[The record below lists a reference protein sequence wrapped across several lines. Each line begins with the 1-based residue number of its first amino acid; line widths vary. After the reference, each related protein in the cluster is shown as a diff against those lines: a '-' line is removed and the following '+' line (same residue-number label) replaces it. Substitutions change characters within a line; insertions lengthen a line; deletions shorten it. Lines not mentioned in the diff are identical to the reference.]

1 MTQVKEILYKAMAD
15 VRQKYGQNHSCNLR
29 YVLLHSDGVISPFQS
44 VICFAALRNL
54 RVWVDNSSGYS
65 ADVLMRNG
73 YAKSESAITH
83 ILLDICGDHHT
94 GCDLGNEEYL
104 KAVHRWCDMYDMGL
118 EEQTPEERERHGIL
132 VKVADTPLTI
142 DQLGAFLVG
151 FRTFS
156 EYRRYKVF
164 NALMDAEVVPHVSA
178 FMTHII
184 NHVSINHESYWTRG
198 SSGHGIFDYHKMNR
212 PTLDA
217 LLNQIHDNPWFLPTD
232 GETRSFSGSLQWGF
246 EPNWKTQWDREAAP
260 RWWES
265 ANIKTHLIKDEWH
278 NCYTTFDKN
287 SIINFAKGLNP

>member
-15 VRQKYGQNHSCNLR
+15 VRQKYGRNHQRNLR
-29 YVLLHSDGVISPFQS
+29 YILLHSDGVISPFQG
-44 VICFAALRNL
+44 VICFAALRTL
-54 RVWVDNSSGYS
+54 RIWDMGPHTYS
-65 ADVLMRNG
+65 ADTLMRNG
-73 YAKSESAITH
+73 YAKSKSAITH
-83 ILLDICGDHHT
+83 ILLDICGSSDID
-94 GCDLGNEEYL
+94 CDLGNEEYL
-104 KAVHRWCDMYDMGL
+104 KAVHRWCDMYSMGL
-118 EEQTPEERERHGIL
+118 EEQTREERERHGIL

-184 NHVSINHESYWTRG
+184 NLVEINSQSCWVQG
-198 SSGHGIFDYHKMNR
+198 SSGHGIFDYPKMNR
-212 PTLDA
+212 PTLAA

-232 GETRSFSGSLQWGF
+232 GETRSFCGSLTWGF
-246 EPNWKTQWDREAAP
+246 EPNWKTQWDKPLES

-265 ANIKTHLIKDEWH
+265 AGIKTHPIKDEWGDT
-278 NCYTTFDKN
+278 YTTFDQN